1 MRRIEPLSRTD
12 HNRQGFDCGDGN
24 LNAFLR
30 QYAAQQADRGVSR
43 TFVLIDDHDPVPRE
57 VIGFFTLRPYEIQR
71 SQLPNSA
78 QSGYPNTIGAYLLP
92 KLAVGKPRQGRG
104 LATKLLHE
112 VFRRVIALID
122 QGGGA
127 GLFVDAKDA
136 QLVDFYVKRGFTKL
150 APDSLSLYIPRH
162 TLAKI
167 VDSTPMPT
175 F

>member
-12 HNRQGFDCGDGN
+12 HNREGFDCGDGD

-43 TFVLIDDHDPVPRE
+43 TFVLIDDQDNVPRE
-57 VIGFFTLRPYEIQR
+57 VIGFFTFRPYEIQR

-78 QSGYPNTIGAYLLP
+78 QSGYPNTIGAYLLM
-92 KLAVGKPRQGRG
+92 KLAVGKPQQGHG
-104 LATKLLHE
+104 IATMLLRE
-112 VFRRVIALID
+112 VFRRVIALMD

-127 GLFVDAKDA
+127 GLFVDAKNA
-136 QLVDFYVKRGFTKL
+136 QLVDFYINRGFTRL
-150 APDSLSLYIPRH
+150 AQTSLSLYIPRH

-167 VDSTPMPT
+167 VESTPTPT